1 MPAGD
6 VDASLAAGGG
16 GRDPAVEVSA
26 ETFET
31 EVIERSAREPVIVDF
46 WAGWCK
52 PCLQLAPVLAAAV
65 EGRGVALAKVD
76 VDANKEL
83 ADRYGVSGIPAVKA
97 FRNGEVVAAFVGARG
112 RPALDAFN
120 DELTRPPV
128 ADSLED
134 EEVAAVLRGGDYERA
149 FAILL
154 ERVDDPARREEA
166 RGVMVELFAELG
178 QGHPLATAY
187 RKRLAARLY

>member
-1 MPAGD
+1 MFAGD
-6 VDASLAAGGG
+6 ADASPAPGGAGH
-16 GRDPAVEVSA
+16 DPGVAVSA
-26 ETFET
+26 ETFEA
-31 EVIERSAREPVIVDF
+31 EVIERSAREPVVVEF
-46 WAGWCK
+46 WADWCK
-52 PCLQLAPVLAAAV
+52 PCAQLAPVLAAAV

-76 VDANKEL
+76 VDADKEL

-112 RPALDAFN
+112 RPALDAFI

-134 EEVAAVLRGGDYERA
+134 EEVAAALRNGDYEAA

-154 ERVDDPARREEA
+154 ERVEDPARREEA
-166 RGVMVELFAELG
+166 RAVMVELFAELG

>member
-1 MPAGD
+1 VGD
-6 VDASLAAGGG
+6 ADAPFAAGGAS
-16 GRDPAVEVSA
+16 RDAGVEVSA
-26 ETFET
+26 VTFEA

-46 WAGWCK
+46 WADWCK
-52 PCLQLAPVLAAAV
+52 PCIQLAPVLAAAV
-65 EGRGVALAKVD
+65 EGRGVALARVD

-112 RPALDAFN
+112 RAALDAFI

-134 EEVAAVLRGGDYERA
+134 EEVAAALRSGDYERA
-149 FAILL
+149 LGILL
-154 ERVDDPARREEA
+154 ERVEDPARRDEA
-166 RGVMVELFAELG
+166 RGVMVQLFTELG
-178 QGHPLATAY
+178 QGHPIATAY